1 MAKKET
7 PFEKI
12 KRLIASQDT
21 IRNIATS
28 AHIHHGKCIAENS
41 RIMLSDGSIKTA
53 REIFEDASKHVTDVE
68 LNDERLK
75 NLTGRLENLLEQNKE
90 IARGLILLEQYIRSK
105 TPEVPRTQFS
115 QQVPEFKL

>member
-1 MAKKET
+1 MQKKVGEEVLVRHLLENNASLQKASLNLIET
-7 PFEKI
+7 STILI
-12 KRLIASQDT
+12 KRIDKLVS
-21 IRNIATS
+21 
-28 AHIHHGKCIAENS
+28 
-41 RIMLSDGSIKTA
+41 
-53 REIFEDASKHVTDVE
+53 IFEDASKHVTDVE